1 MGSEDNCEVGIWEEG
16 IIRRW
21 EYGKSDNYEVEI
33 GIMGRWDQ
41 QKVALWEK
49 GMIIRWDLGKN

>member
-1 MGSEDNCEVGIWEEG
+1 MGSEDNCEVGIWKEG

-33 GIMGRWDQ
+33 GIMGRWD
-41 QKVALWEK
+41 
-49 GMIIRWDLGKN
+49 